1 MDFTNAVS
9 GDVQSYK
16 KSLVSVSVP
25 LPEAAGS
32 SSPDPFRKW
41 SPAPT
46 ERPASGSAPRTASA
60 RTPTGPP
67 GLTTWRSG
75 QAGKEMRYLSRG
87 I

>member
-1 MDFTNAVS
+1 MQLAVTS
-9 GDVQSYK
+9 RARYYK

-60 RTPTGPP
+60 RTPAGPP

-75 QAGKEMRYLSRG
+75 QAGKEMRNLFRG
-87 I
+87 N

>member
-1 MDFTNAVS
+1 MQLAVTS
-9 GDVQSYK
+9 RARYYK

-32 SSPDPFRKW
+32 SSPGPFRKW
-41 SPAPT
+41 SPAPA
-46 ERPASGSAPRTASA
+46 ERPASGSAPPTASA

-75 QAGKEMRYLSRG
+75 QAGKEIRN
-87 I
+87 